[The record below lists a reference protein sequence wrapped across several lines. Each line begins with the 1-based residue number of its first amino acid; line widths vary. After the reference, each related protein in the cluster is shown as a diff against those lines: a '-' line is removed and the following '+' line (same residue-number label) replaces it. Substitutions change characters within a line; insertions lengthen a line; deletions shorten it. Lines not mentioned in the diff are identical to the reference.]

1 MGQEYN
7 RGSLTATTKTI
18 RNLGEFLIH
27 AAPKRVQ
34 SQMCAS
40 GRSQWAWQNEG
51 NSSWGQAIPRCEADA
66 IKPSQGGCDKLP
78 RWPHIYPTH
87 LVSHNLDTNPSP
99 WDMTTRCFLSFPPV
113 NSTLRLH
120 PRPLYLP
127 PKTVCLHTF
136 FVLPM
141 WFAFGKRYLSCLV
154 RHPEPL
160 VLHYYYCKTPS
171 SVLFA
176 IGFMASQSIKNL
188 PTVQATWAWPL
199 GQEDP
204 LKKETATQ
212 ANAWEIPWKEEPGG
226 LQSIGLHRVGH
237 DVATKLLPNHIAN
250 HRTEDVPHPTRCCEF
265 SMCVEKYKWQEA
277 ESHSTVQLSESI

>member
-66 IKPSQGGCDKLP
+66 IKLSQGGCDKLP

-99 WDMTTRCFLSFPPV
+99 WDMATRCFLSLLSTCQFNFAPPPAPCTSPQNLV
-113 NSTLRLH
+113 PSH
-120 PRPLYLP
+120 PLCSSHV
-127 PKTVCLHTF
+127 VCLWQKVPVPFSQTPRTSGTSLLLLQNPF
-136 FVLPM
+136 FNP
-141 WFAFGKRYLSCLV
+141 FCHS
-154 RHPEPL
+154 
-160 VLHYYYCKTPS
+160 
-171 SVLFA
+171 
-176 IGFMASQSIKNL
+176 
-188 PTVQATWAWPL
+188 
-199 GQEDP
+199 
-204 LKKETATQ
+204 
-212 ANAWEIPWKEEPGG
+212 
-226 LQSIGLHRVGH
+226 
-237 DVATKLLPNHIAN
+237 PNHIGL
-250 HRTEDVPHPTRCCEF
+250 
-265 SMCVEKYKWQEA
+265 
-277 ESHSTVQLSESI
+277 LSP